1 MTTHTCRYV
10 YSFESLRG
18 SSKHT
23 QYEATHTHT
32 HVCMQL
38 VEGVDKQGPPTAAL
52 WSLNVSKQPYL
63 HVLIDGI

>member
-1 MTTHTCRYV
+1 MTTHRYV

-18 SSKHT
+18 SIKHT
-23 QYEATHTHT
+23 QYEATHT